1 MTVLALDMKAIAEQA
16 GVSVATV
23 SRALNRPEMVRPA
36 TREKILALVKDLGY
50 KPNPLA
56 QGLVT
61 GRTGQIALVVPTL
74 NNSFFGQ
81 LVEGCQK
88 FLIPQGY
95 NLVIFSSQEYTEK
108 ELTILRN
115 LDQRRL
121 DGLILSGS
129 GFFPDDYQPILEQIR
144 IPAVLIEHLPDIPHL
159 SSVYIDDYAG
169 TTMAVQYLVNRGHRQ
184 LGVIAGN
191 SHMLTTSRRLKA
203 VKTVLKEA
211 NLPLAGRQI
220 VYGDYSS
227 LESGAACL
235 ETLLKSPHPPTAVFA
250 FNDILAIGAL
260 KAALETGLK
269 IPGDLAIMGF
279 DDIPMAAYCNPSLS
293 TVHSPS
299 LELGQQA
306 ARLLLEQLNQEKAPV
321 KKVLLPVELV
331 LRGSC

>member
-1 MTVLALDMKAIAEQA
+1 MALDMKAIAEQA

-23 SRALNRPEMVRPA
+23 SRALSRPEMVRPA
-36 TREKILALVKDLGY
+36 TREKILALVEDLGY

-56 QGLVT
+56 RGLVT

-74 NNSFFGQ
+74 NNPFFAQ

-88 FLIPQGY
+88 FLIPRGY
-95 NLVIFSSQEYTEK
+95 NLIIFSSQEYREK
-108 ELTILRN
+108 ELAILRN

-129 GFFPDDYQPILEQIR
+129 GFFPDDYHPILAQIR
-144 IPAVLIEHLPDIPHL
+144 MPAVLIEHLADVNQL

-169 TTMAVQYLVNRGHRQ
+169 TIMAVQHLVNNGHRQ
-184 LGVIAGN
+184 LGVIAG
-191 SHMLTTSRRLKA
+191 SPHMLTTSRRLKA
-203 VKTVLKEA
+203 VKNVLREA
-211 NLPLAGRQI
+211 DLPFAGRQI

-227 LESGAACL
+227 LESGSDGLQA
-235 ETLLKSPHPPTAVFA
+235 LLKSPHPPTAVFA

-260 KAALETGLK
+260 KAARELGLK
-269 IPGDLAIMGF
+269 IPGDLAVIGF
-279 DDIPMAAYCNPSLS
+279 DDIPMAAYCNPPLS
-293 TVHSPS
+293 TIRSPS

-306 ARLLLEQLNQEKAPV
+306 ARLLLEQLSREKAPV